1 VEYSIINQAN
11 AMEIVMAGQF
21 TFNFNQKFKQILTAL
36 ERQDIDTVR
45 VNLEEVD
52 FIDSSGLG
60 MLLLL
65 RDECQKRDIVVSLH
79 NAQGQVKKILAISK
93 FEQIFAA

>member
-1 VEYSIINQAN
+1 MEYSIINQAN
-11 AMEIVMAGQF
+11 AIEIVMAGQF

-36 ERQDIDTVR
+36 EREDINTVS
-45 VNLEEVD
+45 VNLRDVE

-65 RDECQKRDIVVSLH
+65 RDECLKREINISLH
-79 NAQGQVKKILAISK
+79 NAQGQVQKILTISK